1 MINNTTNIFKKI
13 IKRHLVFHLNL
24 NVSTTKKVL
33 TWKSSYSIG
42 YIVEAGA
49 KQQHV
54 ENKKKLIKKKEE
66 RNECDK
72 ITSLYNETEGIIH
85 SIYRNNIIYN
95 RKLYLNLMINFPSFA
110 HTHTDLVCI

>member
-85 SIYRNNIIYN
+85 SIYRNNII
-95 RKLYLNLMINFPSFA
+95 
-110 HTHTDLVCI
+110 